1 MKTYYK
7 SVAGDVYM
15 MLDSSNYQ
23 VISVYYTSDLS
34 SSDNSIKESYYNKKV
49 TDSQDSTKWSASDE
63 ESFLAI
69 KNSVIAA
76 L

>member
-7 SVAGDVYM
+7 SIAGDVYM

-23 VISVYYTSDLS
+23 VVEVYYTTNLS
-34 SSDNSIKESYYNKKV
+34 SGNKVIKESYYNKKV
-49 TDSQDSTKWSASDE
+49 TDSQDSTKWSVSDE

-69 KNSVIAA
+69 KNSVIAS

>member
-7 SVAGDVYM
+7 NIAGDVYM

-23 VISVYYTSDLS
+23 VVEVYYTTNIS
-34 SSDNSIKESYYNKKV
+34 SGNNVIKESYYNKKV
-49 TDSQDSTKWSASDE
+49 TDSQDSMKWSASDE

-69 KNSVIAA
+69 KNSVIAS

>member
-1 MKTYYK
+1 
-7 SVAGDVYM
+7 M

-23 VISVYYTSDLS
+23 VVEVYYTTNIS
-34 SSDNSIKESYYNKKV
+34 SGNNVIKESYYNKKI
-49 TDSQDSTKWSASDE
+49 TESQDSTKWSSSDE

-69 KNSVIAA
+69 KNLVITN